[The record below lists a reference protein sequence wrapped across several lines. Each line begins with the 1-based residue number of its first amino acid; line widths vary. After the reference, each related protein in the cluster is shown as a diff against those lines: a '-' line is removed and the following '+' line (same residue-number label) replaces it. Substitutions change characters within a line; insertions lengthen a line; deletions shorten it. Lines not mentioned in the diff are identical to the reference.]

1 MPETRYAK
9 SGDVHIAYQ
18 VLGDGPIDII
28 YIGSF
33 FTHLEV
39 LWEHPGYRA
48 FCESLASYAR
58 LILMDKRGMGLSDHV
73 EAGTLGER
81 MDDVRAVLNAVG
93 SNRAVVFG
101 ASEGGPLAILFA
113 VTYPERTRALVLWGS
128 DVCPVRSEDWPYG
141 DATVEEFEASMVTI
155 PDWWG
160 SEEEVAWMAPSLLS
174 DPDLTEWARR
184 LFRHSASPGTAEA
197 YLRMAYAVD
206 IRHLLPAIAV
216 PTLIGHRTGDTSNDV
231 GGSRYLAGHIQGAT
245 YAEFTGSDHWVWLD
259 AAAFLEVLRGFLERV
274 SDLPG
279 RWKETVAVSVGPGG
293 ADDPVVIAAR
303 ERMRDARAAFAQG
316 DLDRADTDGRAALAL
331 AQQSRAIDDADVAA
345 AFLRELDV
353 PRASRH
359 GRRTRTLTARE
370 TEVLRLVARGL
381 STDAIAELEVIS
393 PHTVHRHVAN
403 ILDKLGVAS
412 RAAAV
417 AEGARLGLL

>member
-39 LWEHPGYRA
+39 LWEHTGYRA
-48 FCESLASYAR
+48 FCDEIASYAR

-81 MDDVRAVLNAVG
+81 MDDVRAVLNAAG

-128 DVCPVRSEDWPYG
+128 DVCPVRPDDWPYG
-141 DATVEEFEASMVTI
+141 DATVEEFEADMVTI

-160 SEEEVAWMAPSLLS
+160 SEKEVAWMAPSLLS
-174 DPDLTEWARR
+174 DPDLTAWARR

-197 YLRMAYAVD
+197 YLRMAYSVD
-206 IRHLLPAIAV
+206 VRHLLPAIAV
-216 PTLIGHRTGDTSNDV
+216 PTLIGHRIGDASNDV
-231 GGSRYLAGHIQGAT
+231 GGSRYLAGHIRGAS
-245 YAEFTGSDHWVWLD
+245 YVELTGADHWVWLD
-259 AAAFLEVLRGFLERV
+259 PADFLQVLRGFLERV
-274 SDLPG
+274 TDLPG
-279 RWKETVAVSVGPGG
+279 RWSESGVRTAEPG
-293 ADDPVVIAAR
+293 ATDDALVMAAR
-303 ERMRDARAAFAQG
+303 KRMSAARAAFAQG
-316 DLDRADTDGRAALAL
+316 DYDRADADARASLAL
-331 AQQSRAIDDADVAA
+331 AQQTGAIDDADLAA
-345 AFLRELDV
+345 ALLRELDL
-353 PRASRH
+353 PRISRPS
-359 GRRTRTLTARE
+359 RRTRTLTVRE
-370 TEVLRLVARGL
+370 TEILRLVARGL

>member
-48 FCESLASYAR
+48 FCESLASFAR

-81 MDDVRAVLNAVG
+81 MDDVRAVLNAAG
-93 SNRAVVFG
+93 SNRAVLFG

-160 SEEEVAWMAPSLLS
+160 SEEEVAWMAPSLLA
-174 DPDLTEWARR
+174 DPDLTAWARR
-184 LFRHSASPGTAEA
+184 LFRHSASPGTAAA

-206 IRHLLPAIAV
+206 IRHLLPTIAV
-216 PTLIGHRTGDTSNDV
+216 PTLIGHRIGDTSNDV
-231 GGSRYLAGHIQGAT
+231 GGSRYLAGHIQGAS
-245 YAEFTGSDHWVWLD
+245 YAELPGSDHWVWLD
-259 AAAFLEVLRGFLERV
+259 AAGFLDVLRGFLERV
-274 SDLPG
+274 TELPG
-279 RWKETVAVSVGPGG
+279 RWKEPAGTSREPG
-293 ADDPVVIAAR
+293 ATDDPLLSAAR
-303 ERMRDARAAFAQG
+303 KRMSGA
-316 DLDRADTDGRAALAL
+316 RAALAQGDFDRADADARASL
-331 AQQSRAIDDADVAA
+331 ALAEQSGAIHDADVAA
-345 AFLRELDV
+345 AFIRELDL
-353 PRASRH
+353 PRATRH
-359 GRRTRTLTARE
+359 ARRTRRLTVRE

-403 ILDKLGVAS
+403 ILDKLAVGS